1 MPSEM
6 KTSATERE
14 RIRRIVSMYNKYKMT
29 FEYNLCF
36 FELKRFYQ
44 TCTRNTKHEPKAMWT
59 QHWMVLFHWLHCR
72 CFIPL
77 LLLFLLFSLPLSRS
91 LSLSLSYSFISFE
104 QHETL
109 AVQHRPKNL
118 AWRLYLFYP
127 NSLSLFFSPSAS
139 RFMFSFSISGPL
151 HSASSVR
158 SVCVCMYLYILL
170 CSIICWHSKIANT
183 KNCSTWNKSR
193 NILNWK

>member
-91 LSLSLSYSFISFE
+91 LSLSLIHSFHLNNTKLLLCNIGQRILREDYICSIPIRCLYSF
-104 QHETL
+104 L
-109 AVQHRPKNL
+109 
-118 AWRLYLFYP
+118 RLLLVSCFLFRFLV
-127 NSLSLFFSPSAS
+127 LSTPH
-139 RFMFSFSISGPL
+139 PL
-151 HSASSVR
+151 CG
-158 SVCVCMYLYILL
+158 VCVCMYLYILL

>member
-91 LSLSLSYSFISFE
+91 LSLSLLFIHFIWTTRNSCCATSAKESCVKIISVLSQF
-104 QHETL
+104 
-109 AVQHRPKNL
+109 VVFI
-118 AWRLYLFYP
+118 LF
-127 NSLSLFFSPSAS
+127 SVC
-139 RFMFSFSISGPL
+139 FSFHVFFFDFWSSPL
-151 HSASSVR
+151 RILCAEC
-158 SVCVCMYLYILL
+158 VCVC
-170 CSIICWHSKIANT
+170 ICIFF
-183 KNCSTWNKSR
+183 CVV
-193 NILNWK
+193 